1 MIEFDE
7 HSWAALIATASSKK
21 VYISGNVLKLIS
33 DQDNPLYRE
42 YLDTAIARDKD
53 KQRQRLEVSKKAQ
66 REKQELETAQ
76 DRNGAL
82 MKRLELALSSA
93 DKAREEAEQ
102 AKQVSDMMR
111 AKAEAAR
118 AAAENAKDEV
128 ERDLD
133 VLQRRTQSQ
142 LMHNIVNSAIQVVI
156 GVGAITSALYLFVL
170 VFDGPETQVSMLGN
184 TWSNM
189 FGILLTNSFS
199 IIGTVMGVKY
209 ATEKQGE

>member
-1 MIEFDE
+1 VIKFDD
-7 HSWAALIATASSKK
+7 HSWAALIAIASSRNA
-21 VYISGNVLKLIS
+21 YLSGNVVKLI
-33 DQDNPLYRE
+33 DDEENPLYRE
-42 YLDTAIARDKD
+42 YLDTAINRDKD
-53 KQRQRLEVSKKAQ
+53 KQKQRLDVTKKAQ
-66 REKQELETAQ
+66 KEKKKLEEAQ
-76 DRNGAL
+76 QRNDLL
-82 MKRLELALSSA
+82 MKRLEDSLASTNLA
-93 DKAREEAEQ
+93 KEEAEQ
-102 AKQVSDMMR
+102 AKQVSDKLR
-111 AKAEAAR
+111 AEAERAR
-118 AAAENAKDEV
+118 AAAERAKDEV

-156 GVGAITSALYLFVL
+156 GVGGITSALYLYVL
-170 VFDGPETQVSMLGN
+170 VFGGPETQVSMLGN

>member
-76 DRNGAL
+76 DRNDAL

-102 AKQVSDMMR
+102 ARKVSDTLR
-111 AKAEAAR
+111 AEAEAAR
-118 AAAENAKDEV
+118 VTAENARDE
-128 ERDLD
+128 EQKEKESSNRA
-133 VLQRRTQSQ
+133 S
-142 LMHNIVNSAIQVVI
+142 SAPTAVPHSTTPTPV
-156 GVGAITSALYLFVL
+156 
-170 VFDGPETQVSMLGN
+170 P
-184 TWSNM
+184 
-189 FGILLTNSFS
+189 
-199 IIGTVMGVKY
+199 
-209 ATEKQGE
+209 